1 MLSIIVCIDTISC
14 MGSDLQIRYTVRI
27 LLVDQRNRLLLF
39 KVLDPGNPSVVFW
52 APVGGGIE
60 LGESPE
66 QAAKREIAEET
77 GLRDFA
83 LGPHVWNR
91 QSKYAFNGVKVHA
104 IETWFFTRVERFE
117 IDTAGFSEV
126 ERKSFI
132 EYRWWTLEE
141 LSSTDELLT
150 PRRLSTL
157 FSDLLLNGSPKV
169 PIELE
174 SEDHF

>member
-1 MLSIIVCIDTISC
+1 
-14 MGSDLQIRYTVRI
+14 MGSDLQIRHTVRI
-27 LLVDQRNRLLLF
+27 LLVDQLDRLLLF
-39 KVLDPGNPSVVFW
+39 KVMDPGNPSVIFW

-60 LGESPE
+60 VGESPE
-66 QAAKREIAEET
+66 EAAKREIAEET
-77 GLRDFA
+77 GLLDIA

-104 IETWFFTRVERFE
+104 IETWFFARVERFE
-117 IDTAGFSEV
+117 IDNAGFSEI

-132 EYRWWTLEE
+132 EHRWWTLRE
-141 LSSTDELLT
+141 LSSTDEHLT

-157 FSDLLLNGSPKV
+157 FGDLLLNGSPKV

-174 SEDHF
+174 DEDHF